1 METHSQPH
9 PGVDQAEECLVS
21 NQLSNKNLVGR
32 GSHAINASG
41 TLITRHGYVGRSPF
55 MIVPEFPVSDGGH
68 TIASTTA
75 SQHPP
80 LIQHLVGA
88 PGSLAVD
95 KEKQPVLV
103 DIHRGSVVTPPSRVV
118 ATKILRP
125 LLDDRCR
132 GI

>member
-1 METHSQPH
+1 MVE
-9 PGVDQAEECLVS
+9 L
-21 NQLSNKNLVGR
+21 

-41 TLITRHGYVGRSPF
+41 TLITRHSYVGRSPF

-68 TIASTTA
+68 TVSGTSASA

-88 PGSLAVD
+88 PGSLAGD
-95 KEKQPVLV
+95 EQKQPVLV
-103 DIHRGSVVTPPSRVV
+103 DVDRGSVVPPPSRVV
-118 ATKILRP
+118 ATKIMRP
-125 LLDDRCR
+125 LLDDSCR

>member
-1 METHSQPH
+1 M
-9 PGVDQAEECLVS
+9 
-21 NQLSNKNLVGR
+21 VGR

-41 TLITRHGYVGRSPF
+41 TLITRHSYVGRSPF

-68 TIASTTA
+68 TVAGTSVSA

-80 LIQHLVGA
+80 LIHHLVGA

-95 KEKQPVLV
+95 EQKQPVLV
-103 DIHRGSVVTPPSRVV
+103 DIHRGSVVTLPSRVV

-125 LLDDRCR
+125 LLDDSCR

>member
-1 METHSQPH
+1 M
-9 PGVDQAEECLVS
+9 
-21 NQLSNKNLVGR
+21 VGL

-41 TLITRHGYVGRSPF
+41 TLITRHSYVGRSPF

-68 TIASTTA
+68 TVAGTSASA

-80 LIQHLVGA
+80 LIHHLVGA
-88 PGSLAVD
+88 PVSLAVD
-95 KEKQPVLV
+95 KQKQPVLV
-103 DIHRGSVVTPPSRVV
+103 NIHRGSVVTLPSRVV

-125 LLDDRCR
+125 LLDDSCR